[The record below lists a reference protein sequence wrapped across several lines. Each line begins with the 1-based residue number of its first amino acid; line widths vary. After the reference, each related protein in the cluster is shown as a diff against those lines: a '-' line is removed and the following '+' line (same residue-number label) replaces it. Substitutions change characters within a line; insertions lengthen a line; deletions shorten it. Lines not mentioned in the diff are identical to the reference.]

1 MLFRSASGEATVS
14 IEPNI
19 VTTLADNESVVM
31 NQPSLT
37 VYLANDDILYSMDAS
52 GMFQIQFDVREVIT

>member
-37 VYLANDDILYSMDAS
+37 VYLANDDILYSTDAS